1 MKSITQD
8 MKYRQSLI
16 NYAMKY
22 GVSKAS
28 RKYNKARSYIY
39 FWLKRYDGTPESLAC
54 RSRSLYRV
62 MKRLGYFKSDKPKDK
77 NKSKP
82 MEQMQ
87 YLPTLRHIG
96 QGKI

>member
-1 MKSITQD
+1 MNRITQD

-39 FWLKRYDGTPESLAC
+39 FWLNRYDGTLESLAC
-54 RSRSLYRV
+54 KSRRPHGHPRAHIMRSS
-62 MKRLGYFKSDKPKDK
+62 S
-77 NKSKP
+77 
-82 MEQMQ
+82 
-87 YLPTLRHIG
+87 
-96 QGKI
+96 